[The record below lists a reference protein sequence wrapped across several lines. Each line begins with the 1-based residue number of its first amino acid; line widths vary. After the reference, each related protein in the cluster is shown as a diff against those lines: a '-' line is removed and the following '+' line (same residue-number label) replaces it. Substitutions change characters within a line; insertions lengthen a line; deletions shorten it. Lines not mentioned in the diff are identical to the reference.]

1 MSFPFIAP
9 IKPEVKKK
17 LENRET
23 KGFNNHKLSPFII
36 ISSGAV
42 VTNNSENILE
52 SIKTGVY
59 TGPNTFR
66 GCVITNQSALDMM
79 YQTSETKLGY
89 DLDGNVIKLPGES
102 GRKIST
108 PIIQSLEIDTDGG
121 NNTLKSARVKIKIF
135 SLKQL
140 EFFDLFFLRPSMPIV
155 LEYGWNSDIISKTS
169 IDTYLL
175 SKKNHTEY
183 VTEVVTH
190 FSNYKTAK
198 TNYLTTLKNTDY
210 NFDYMVGKVTD
221 FTYSPAED
229 GTYDVDLEISAGNE
243 LQLWMP
249 LKQDTKQSNA
259 NTPVERAKQF
269 QTWLNK
275 IYAEFN
281 LPKVISGYSEADWS
295 KEFFNWGM
303 INSQEKDKT
312 VSFTPYISFRFVLEI
327 LKLSQLYNANSDKLV
342 YHYEDAA
349 RTKGKEV
356 IPMNSHKFMCS
367 TSEELIIP
375 NAIPTFKRNPEKG
388 KENEL
393 ILDVSGSLTNCDVNG
408 KTFHIVSKTIYDSFG
423 NEYKLEEKNDSKYG
437 NLLNIFLNYDS
448 VLSAYNQSYTQ
459 ADFVNNVLAMVNNNA
474 FGLSKLEL
482 MSQTDDPTNS
492 AKSLSI
498 IDYNLIAINPSKQE
512 IDSSYRFKIG
522 PNSTLKEFS
531 FSMELSTL
539 AQAQAMYQSQ
549 LNLNSIIQGEGFD
562 EKITSQLKTEN
573 YKLFDLSYAKNSDN
587 YFSINEIEKQIVL
600 AAATAN
606 KTKKENTGLTQT
618 SSTETKDTDK
628 KPTDL
633 AELIKNK
640 SVKFKSTINNKSTI
654 KTYIFLD
661 KGIIQSNINKE
672 KTGSALTYLDVSL
685 AIDGISGLSCGEYFQ
700 IDGIPEMYNRNGYFQ
715 ITNVKQGIDENGWK
729 TTIEAGYR
737 IDIEKAYPEKKVK

>member
-1 MSFPFIAP
+1 MPFPFIAP

-17 LENRET
+17 LEDREI
-23 KGFNNHKLSPFII
+23 KGFDSHKLSPFII

-52 SIKTGVY
+52 SIKSGVY
-59 TGPNTFR
+59 NGPNTFK
-66 GCVITNQSALDMM
+66 GCVITNHSALDMM

-89 DLDGNVIKLPGES
+89 DLDGNVIKLPGET

-140 EFFDLFFLRPSMPIV
+140 EFFDLFFLRPSMPVV
-155 LEYGWNSDIISKTS
+155 LEYGWNSDIVSKTN
-169 IDTYLL
+169 IDTQLL
-175 SKKNHTEY
+175 SKKNHTDY
-183 VTEVVTH
+183 VAHVVTH

-198 TNYLTTLKNTDY
+198 TNYLETLKITDY

-221 FTYSPAED
+221 FTYSPTED

-259 NTPVERAKQF
+259 NTPVEKAKQF

-275 IYAEFN
+275 IYADFN
-281 LPKVISGYSEADWS
+281 LPKVISGYSEADWG

-303 INSQEKDKT
+303 LNSQEKDKT
-312 VSFTPYISFRFVLEI
+312 VSFTAYISFRFVLEI

-349 RTKGKEV
+349 KTKGKEI

-375 NAIPTFKRNPEKG
+375 NAIPAFKRNPEKG

-393 ILDVSGSLTNCDVNG
+393 ILDVKGSLTNCDVNG

-423 NEYKLEEKNDSKYG
+423 KEYKLEEKNDSKYG
-437 NLLNIFLNYDS
+437 NLLNVFLNYDS

-459 ADFVNNVLAMVNNNA
+459 ADFINNVLAMVNNNT
-474 FGLSKLEL
+474 FGLSKLEI

-492 AKSLSI
+492 SKSLSI
-498 IDYNLIAINPSKQE
+498 IDYNLIAVNPPKQE
-512 IDSSYRFKIG
+512 IDNSYRFKIG

-531 FSMELSTL
+531 FNMELSTL

-562 EKITSQLKTEN
+562 EKVTSQLKTEN

-587 YFSINEIEKQIVL
+587 YFSINEIEKEIVI

-606 KTKKENTGLTQT
+606 KTKKDNTGLT
-618 SSTETKDTDK
+618 STNKSETKDTDK

-640 SVKFKSTINNKSTI
+640 SVKFKSTVNNKSVI

-661 KGIIQSNINKE
+661 KGVIQSNINKE
-672 KTGSALTYLDVSL
+672 KTGSALTYLDISL

-737 IDIEKAYPEKKVK
+737 IDIEKAYPENKN